1 MMNTKEIQNIVSQI
15 KTSLFKNANSY
26 SIGMLKSHFRGTGL
40 KFKEHQVYSHGDDV
54 RFIDWKMLAK
64 TNNPYIKTFEEERN
78 VIISIVID
86 CTSSMLMGY
95 KGKSKLE
102 ASLEIVSLLYL
113 LCASTSDYVEV
124 ILCTGE
130 KIIRIPKKQGEAGI
144 VAITNALRQENI
156 INAEGKIDFSY
167 NSKAEISQ
175 AVTNDLLKEFYRRRE
190 LVILTDFYS
199 FLQGRDL
206 KKLMARKHVHA
217 FRILTPLDHA
227 NNFNY
232 NIKVKNLQN
241 HKSSVLNISTI
252 AKEKSPEEVDFQV
265 RDLFLERRYL
275 EDFIKEML

>member
-64 TNNPYIKTFEEERN
+64 TSSPYIKTFEEERN

-124 ILCTGE
+124 IICTGD
-130 KIIRIPKKQGEAGI
+130 KLIRVPRKQGEAGI
-144 VAITNALRQENI
+144 VALTNALRQEDV
-156 INAEGKIDFSY
+156 INSDGKINLSY
-167 NSKAEISQ
+167 NSKADISSV
-175 AVTNDLLKEFYRRRE
+175 VTNDLLKEFYRRRE
-190 LVILTDFYS
+190 LVLLTDFYS

-217 FRILTPLDHA
+217 FRLLTPLDYA

-232 NIKVKNLQN
+232 NVKVENLQN
-241 HKSSVLNISTI
+241 HKASTLNIST
-252 AKEKSPEEVDFQV
+252 ASKELLPEEVGFQV
-265 RDLFLERRYL
+265 KNLFLEKRYL